1 MRDKVIYLKKRIIY
15 LFIYHFFKE
24 TFVLSDDFGKDLQS
38 VQNLQRKHDSVER
51 DISVLQEKVEN
62 LRKDGARIQ
71 QDVPEGADQIDKR
84 LADMIQA
91 WDDLRTKVKILF
103 LFKKKNNFYFEIFLF
118 SLMNEKR
125 F

>member
-1 MRDKVIYLKKRIIY
+1 MILFFTKNNY
-15 LFIYHFFKE
+15 LFHLSKE

-71 QDVPEGADQIDKR
+71 QDVPEGADQIERR

-91 WDDLRTKVKILF
+91 WDDLRTKVKF
-103 LFKKKNNFYFEIFLF
+103 NC
-118 SLMNEKR
+118 
-125 F
+125 

>member
-1 MRDKVIYLKKRIIY
+1 M
-15 LFIYHFFKE
+15 FFFKE

-71 QDVPEGADQIDKR
+71 QDVPEGADQIEKR

-91 WDDLRTKVKILF
+91 WDDLRTKVKF
-103 LFKKKNNFYFEIFLF
+103 SFFKKKKNFLF
-118 SLMNEKR
+118 PKFFLVR
-125 F
+125 

>member
-1 MRDKVIYLKKRIIY
+1 MI
-15 LFIYHFFKE
+15 LFVFKE
-24 TFVLSDDFGKDLQS
+24 SFVRSDDFGKDLQS

-71 QDVPEGADQIDKR
+71 EDVPEGSDQIQKR

-91 WDDLRTKVKILF
+91 WDDLRTKVSM
-103 LFKKKNNFYFEIFLF
+103 NNLLLLIVHMF
-118 SLMNEKR
+118 SS
-125 F
+125 

>member
-1 MRDKVIYLKKRIIY
+1 MI
-15 LFIYHFFKE
+15 LFVFKE
-24 TFVLSDDFGKDLQS
+24 SFVRSDDFGKDLQS

-71 QDVPEGADQIDKR
+71 EDVPEGSDQIQKR

-91 WDDLRTKVKILF
+91 WDDLRTKVSINNQLF
-103 LFKKKNNFYFEIFLF
+103 VIIHMF
-118 SLMNEKR
+118 SS
-125 F
+125 

>member
-1 MRDKVIYLKKRIIY
+1 MRDKVNYSIFRKQKKHIF
-15 LFIYHFFKE
+15 LLKE

-38 VQNLQRKHDSVER
+38 VQNLQRKHDNVER

-71 QDVPEGADQIDKR
+71 NDVPEGADQIEKR

-91 WDDLRTKVKILF
+91 WDGLRTKV
-103 LFKKKNNFYFEIFLF
+103 Y
-118 SLMNEKR
+118 
-125 F
+125 

>member
-1 MRDKVIYLKKRIIY
+1 MI
-15 LFIYHFFKE
+15 FSFQE
-24 TFVLSDDFGKDLQS
+24 TFVRSDDFGKDLQS

-71 QDVPEGADQIDKR
+71 QDVPEGADQIEKR

-91 WDDLRTKVKILF
+91 WDDLRTKVTLF
-103 LFKKKNNFYFEIFLF
+103 FSSSAIHSLLFFF
-118 SLMNEKR
+118 SPMNEKPS
-125 F
+125 